1 VDCNKARCF
10 YLHILRWPA
19 ETIVPPAIPAASCA
33 SVLTGANA
41 ETKQSEMAIE
51 VRVAT
56 VHRHAVDTILKR
68 QLDGPA
74 GSIATIRPS

>member
-1 VDCNKARCF
+1 LASRNDRAAGHPR
-10 YLHILRWPA
+10 R
-19 ETIVPPAIPAASCA
+19 IVRHG
-33 SVLTGANA
+33 VLTGGNS

-56 VHRHAVDTILKR
+56 VHRHTVDTILKR